1 MASTKKPPK
10 QVVAYRF
17 QRVYP
22 GFITGPVLTVKA
34 LRAEPV
40 RPFMKQGDLDA
51 ACGIHLVAMIVAT
64 FGLVKPSAL
73 HDMTRRRYGPAAEIW
88 TVYGHSY
95 FTGLHALEWVQL
107 FDDLEL
113 PVQLT
118 SKFEGEDNVDGHAV
132 DWLMAGD
139 LVAIAV
145 ASIKHSKTKHWTLG
159 VGVEGAVLTDKSHVP
174 DTLLL
179 LDPSG
184 SEPSFTAHNARLRLP
199 TGGDGTRLPK
209 CNLVGTDS
217 KGKTKPVTWLYEA
230 AEWNAEEVKLLA
242 AIRVRLI

>member
-1 MASTKKPPK
+1 MASIKKPSK

-34 LRAEPV
+34 QRAEPV
-40 RPFMKQGDLDA
+40 RPFMKQSDLDA
-51 ACGIHLVAMIVAT
+51 ACGIHLVAMIVAI
-64 FGLVKPSAL
+64 FGLAKPSAL
-73 HDMTRRRYGPAAEIW
+73 HDMARRKYGVAAEIW
-88 TVYGHSY
+88 TTYGHTY
-95 FTGLHALEWVQL
+95 FTGVHALEWVQL

-113 PVQLT
+113 PVDLT
-118 SKFEGEDNVDGHAV
+118 SKFEGENVDGHAV

-145 ASIKHSKTKHWTLG
+145 ASIKHNKTKHWTLG
-159 VGVEGAVLTDKSHVP
+159 VGIEGAVLSDKTHVP

-184 SEPSFTAHNARLRLP
+184 SEPSFTAHNARLKLP
-199 TGGDGTRLPK
+199 TTGDGTWSPK
-209 CNLVGTDS
+209 CNLVGTDA

-230 AEWNAEEVKLLA
+230 VEWQAEEIKLLA
-242 AIRVRLI
+242 AIRLRLT